1 MPRSHKI
8 WVQGKGGSARSFG
21 VGNDS
26 KIELKVLVG
35 SSGKHSKK
43 MSLIRIEHYEE
54 DNVRYFEI
62 ILDGKLYRKMS
73 FNLVTH
79 EFGEPKDF
87 TLNK

>member
-26 KIELKVLVG
+26 KIELKILVG

-43 MSLIRIEHYEE
+43 MSLIRLEHYEE
-54 DNVRYFEI
+54 GDTRFFEI

-73 FNLVTH
+73 FDMNTK
-79 EFGEPKDF
+79 EFTEPKDF
-87 TLNK
+87 TLAK